1 MAQWAL
7 VFQKDAE
14 KDLARL
20 GKVVRVRVIERL
32 EWLVGNCDSVNH
44 LPLTER
50 YAGFFKLRIG
60 DWRVIYK
67 INWERN
73 IITVCYIDHR
83 SRVYR

>member
-1 MAQWAL
+1 MVQWAL

-14 KDLARL
+14 KDLVRV
-20 GKVVRVRVIERL
+20 GKTVRVRVIERL
-32 EWLVGNCDSVNH
+32 EWLVENFDSVNH
-44 LPLTER
+44 LPLIER

-67 INWERN
+67 IDWKKN

-83 SRVYR
+83 SRVYK